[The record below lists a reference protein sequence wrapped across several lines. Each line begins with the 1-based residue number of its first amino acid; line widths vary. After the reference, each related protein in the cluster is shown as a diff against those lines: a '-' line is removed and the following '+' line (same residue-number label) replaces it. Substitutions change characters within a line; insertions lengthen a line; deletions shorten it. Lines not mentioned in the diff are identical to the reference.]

1 MSNSEAI
8 PSSDS
13 NIPVWVAYGML
24 IMTAVFWSATAVAVR
39 ASAGDIPPHSFTFWR
54 WAIAFLLFLPFAFKP
69 FWQQRTVYRKHW
81 LMMCGLSF
89 TGITGFTI
97 FYFLGLQITTAINA
111 SVLSGAT
118 PIAIVIVSLIILRT
132 RLTPTVIA
140 GTLLGIIGSLV
151 IILNG
156 DLGAIST
163 IKFGVGDL
171 FIVAAMTSW
180 AIYTVCLKWLP
191 PNLDPF
197 GLILVLTGLSLPMVF
212 PFYMWEIGQGQFF
225 DLNFKNIALILFTAI
240 FPSVVAYL
248 FWNKGVE
255 IAGPNAAG
263 FSSYLIPAFGTI
275 LSVLLLNESFELFH
289 GIAIVLIFG
298 GLYLG
303 MRVQQP

>member
-1 MSNSEAI
+1 M
-8 PSSDS
+8 SDS
-13 NIPVWVAYGML
+13 ETKTSSKPNIAVWVAYVML

-39 ASAGDIPPHSFTFWR
+39 ASAGEIPPHSFTFWR
-54 WAIAFLLFLPFAFKP
+54 WTIAFLVFLPFAYKS
-69 FWQQRTVYRKHW
+69 FWQQRTIYRWHW

-89 TGITGFTI
+89 TGIAGFTI

-118 PIAIVIVSLIILRT
+118 PIAIVIVSFIILRI
-132 RLTPTVIA
+132 RLTPAVIA
-140 GTLLGIIGSLV
+140 GTVLGIVGSLV

-163 IKFGVGDL
+163 MTFGAGDIL
-171 FIVAAMTSW
+171 IVAAMTSW

-191 PNLDPF
+191 PELNPF
-197 GLILVLTGLSLPMVF
+197 GLILVLTGLSIPMVL
-212 PFYMWEIGQGQFF
+212 PFYAWEISQGQFF
-225 DLNFKNIALILFTAI
+225 DLNYKNIGLILFTAI

-255 IAGPNAAG
+255 VAGPNAAG

-275 LSVLLLNESFELFH
+275 LSVLLLGERFELYH
-289 GIAIVLIFG
+289 ALAIALIFA

-303 MRVQQP
+303 MRIQQP